1 MREHKALST
10 KELAELIDLSPM
22 AVRTKMI
29 DLVIRGLV
37 VEIKPVPRETIAAVR
52 AEEDFV
58 ECCYAS
64 LRPIP
69 MSVQRLADVA
79 TPHNFVHFSEE
90 KLCKEWGAGKIP
102 PADFGCPYLCSSVC
116 VERALRA
123 GGEFS
128 FSGVAHCPVMTV

>member
-22 AVRTKMI
+22 VVRTKMI
-29 DLVIRGLV
+29 DLVIRGSV

-58 ECCYAS
+58 ELL
-64 LRPIP
+64 LREIEWPIP
-69 MSVQRLADVA
+69 MSVQRLAEVA
-79 TPHNFVHFSEE
+79 TPHNFVLISEE
-90 KLCKEWGAGKIP
+90 KLCKEWGTGKIP

-116 VERALRA
+116 VERAQRA

-128 FSGVAHCPVMTV
+128 CLEWQNAPS